1 MGKIIGIDLGTTN
14 SLVAVWENNQ
24 SVLIPN
30 DLNEYLTPSVVN
42 IEDDGT
48 INVGKVAK
56 DRLVTDPQNT
66 VSVFKRFMGTD
77 KKLKLGKKSYTPEEL
92 SSFVL
97 RKLKEDAEAY
107 LGEEVEEA
115 IISVPAYFEDKAR
128 RATKQAGAL
137 AGLKVDRI
145 VNEPSAAA
153 LAYKDK
159 ENIEE

>member
-30 DLNEYLTPSVVN
+30 ALNEYLTPSVVN

-97 RKLKEDAEAY
+97 RKLKEDAEA
-107 LGEEVEEA
+107 
-115 IISVPAYFEDKAR
+115 
-128 RATKQAGAL
+128 
-137 AGLKVDRI
+137 
-145 VNEPSAAA
+145 
-153 LAYKDK
+153 
-159 ENIEE
+159 

>member
-30 DLNEYLTPSVVN
+30 ALNEYLTPSVVN

-128 RATKQAGAL
+128 RATK
-137 AGLKVDRI
+137 
-145 VNEPSAAA
+145 
-153 LAYKDK
+153 
-159 ENIEE
+159 